1 MKNSV
6 SSLSLLLFLFLLSNC
21 NNSQERPGGYQ
32 AGTTASDKPAS
43 TDSDKNWLYE
53 DYASQNRLVWQKPDI
68 VIRRLGNLT
77 DKTVVDLGAG
87 TGFFAFR
94 MIPLA
99 KKTIALDID
108 RRFVALM
115 DSAKKELPPQ
125 YRDRFEVRL
134 VDTDNAKLKKNEAD
148 AVVIV
153 NTYMFISDRVSYMA
167 RLRTGL
173 SKGAKV
179 LIVDYKEKNIPVGP
193 PVEAKVPMGTVERE
207 LRQAGF
213 RNIQVDDTSLD
224 YQYIIVA
231 ENP

>member
-1 MKNSV
+1 MKNIT
-6 SSLSLLLFLFLLSNC
+6 LSPMLVAFALLFTNC
-21 NNSQERPGGYQ
+21 NDSKRPGGYQ
-32 AGTTASDKPAS
+32 ANTPNVVDTSKS
-43 TDSDKNWLYE
+43 KTDKNWLYE
-53 DYASQNRLVWQKPDI
+53 DYASQNRLIWQKPDI
-68 VIRRLGNLT
+68 VLRRLGNLA

-87 TGFFAFR
+87 SGFFAFR
-94 MIPLA
+94 IIPLA

-134 VDTDNAKLKKNEAD
+134 VEPEDAKLKKGEAN
-148 AVVIV
+148 AIVIV
-153 NTYMFISDRVSYMA
+153 NTYMFISERVAYMR

-173 SKGAKV
+173 AKGALV

-193 PVEAKVPMGTVERE
+193 PVEAKVPMGTVEKE

-213 RNIQVDDTSLD
+213 HNIKVDDTSLD
-224 YQYIIVA
+224 YQYIITA
-231 ENP
+231 ENE